1 MAVTQMLA
9 SYGVMSKDHERFWT
23 SPCEFCS
30 SVFRAFILSPQS
42 LESDVIKLSLSH
54 KHRIEAF
61 LGARR
66 KITCDFHGS
75 PPITVTWTKKGLDKL
90 PSRVENHGASLL
102 IKKVALSDAGQY
114 ICNASN
120 AFSSGTSY
128 VNVSVYGKKSVLNTF
143 MISCY
148 SWLVS
153 VV

>member
-1 MAVTQMLA
+1 MNAFELLYVKFA
-9 SYGVMSKDHERFWT
+9 PRSHVRFY
-23 SPCEFCS
+23 
-30 SVFRAFILSPQS
+30 LSPQF
-42 LESDVIKLSLSH
+42 LESDVIKLSHSH

-66 KITCDFHGS
+66 KITCDFDGS

-90 PSRVENHGASLL
+90 RSRVENHGASLL

-128 VNVSVYGKKSVLNTF
+128 VNVSVYGKKSVLR
-143 MISCY
+143 
-148 SWLVS
+148 
-153 VV
+153 

>member
-1 MAVTQMLA
+1 
-9 SYGVMSKDHERFWT
+9 MSKDPECFWT
-23 SPCEFCS
+23 VLLLGFQYGFFLPPSC
-30 SVFRAFILSPQS
+30 
-42 LESDVIKLSLSH
+42 LESDVIKVSHSH

-66 KITCDFHGS
+66 KITCDFYGS

-90 PSRVENHGASLL
+90 PSRVENLGASLL

-128 VNVSVYGKKSVLNTF
+128 VNVSVYGKKKVLESQYKRLCLW
-143 MISCY
+143 M
-148 SWLVS
+148 VS